1 MGKTKISSGKL
12 DTQITF
18 YAMSGTI
25 KDRNCMKLT
34 EEKMLK
40 EIARIHR
47 TIEKTS

>member
-1 MGKTKISSGKL
+1 ML
-12 DTQITF
+12 
-18 YAMSGTI
+18 GTI